1 VVKMRR
7 GKHLEALDEIKNPR
21 KKVDVAEII
30 EAIERSIERILTRE
44 RKHGTFK
51 LKENKA
57 LTSFIQIGI

>member
-1 VVKMRR
+1 MMRR
-7 GKHLEALDEIKNPR
+7 EKYLETLDEIRNPR
-21 KKVDVAEII
+21 KKINPERII
-30 EAIERSIERILTRE
+30 EAIEKSIERILTRE